1 MPFKWRFSCDKSVVS
16 NFRLAIGTYLTSIL
30 YFQFGDYYC
39 YKKTIFI
46 FSCKNQRL
54 DGVCTLRAD
63 PKLFLQE
70 DSCPDTPKYL
80 EVQYNCIQ
88 VEHKLPSVEGR
99 NEIIFNCR
107 IYLYYSFLWL
117 KSNNEIFQ
125 CQ

>member
-16 NFRLAIGTYLTSIL
+16 NFRLAYIDRYIL
-30 YFQFGDYYC
+30 AYFQFGDYYC
-39 YKKTIFI
+39 HKKTIFI
-46 FSCKNQRL
+46 FSCKSQRL

-88 VEHKLPSVEGR
+88 VENKLPSEEGR
-99 NEIIFNCR
+99 NKIIFDCR
-107 IYLYYSFLWL
+107 IYL
-117 KSNNEIFQ
+117 
-125 CQ
+125 